1 MGYDGEYVVR
11 GISEFSTGLYTCR
24 ANVPGFLPETRSATV
39 FMKGPPLINRRASR
53 KIQFGRIGDIVEIK
67 CDISSIPRPNLVQW
81 TQFESN
87 HPIPTQSGHYRVT
100 TLIYFEYIARKKLVT
115 AYTNKFIQLF

>member
-1 MGYDGEYVVR
+1 MGYDGEFVVR

-115 AYTNKFIQLF
+115 GDSIHQ

>member
-67 CDISSIPRPNLVQW
+67 CDIGSIPRPNLVQW

-87 HPIPTQSGHYRVT
+87 HPIPTQSGHYRVI
-100 TLIYFEYIARKKLVT
+100 TLIYFERITRKKLI
-115 AYTNKFIQLF
+115 KGDSIHQ